1 MPKFAKLIL
10 ACLLCLAV
18 GGGVIWLVRALF

>member
-1 MPKFAKLIL
+1 MSQGVRIAM

-18 GGGVIWLVRALF
+18 GLAGIWLLGGLD